1 MKAWKKL
8 LATVTAV
15 TALTLAATVGA
26 SACTTIY
33 VGGNLTEEGTPFV
46 ARTED
51 YGSDMNKLWF
61 ISEAGHFK
69 KGDKFL
75 GCPEYGEFEWTF
87 THDSYRFTY
96 FTNDIYNGKCPE
108 CGQENPTHW
117 SYTEFG
123 TNEKGLSVSATETIS
138 GNAEVKKI
146 DPNVQEKVDGVVGIE
161 ETDIPTILLAE
172 AASAR
177 EGIEL
182 LAKIYDEYGAF
193 FDSGIFVC
201 DQKETW
207 YIENCSGTQYVA
219 IKLNEDLI
227 FLEPNIAVIG
237 LVDLNDTDNVIA
249 SEKLIKVAQ
258 QAGTFVGDAD
268 KNIIDFRASYANLG
282 TEESPRVGTPRMSD
296 GLKFLDKDSDYTPAD
311 LFADNT
317 KFTISNVKDGKLV
330 PFYTNI
336 KVDRKLTKDDVFNY
350 YKLSSIGKP
359 SNQEIEIFQLF
370 KDEPVQTGTVGWVG
384 VGNMS
389 NNVFIPYYP
398 LLLEDQYEGY
408 QVSTQVVTQ
417 SDKVP
422 EGFHTWTTRN
432 DGMYV
437 EYPENWRDSFYF
449 TFEGLGGYIL
459 YAEEITGKPV
469 SAEDK
474 QYVLDQL
481 SALQKEFYAEFEKM
495 DPKDTTEVGKDMAKR
510 AHEKGLELIDY
521 LLEKSYKRP
530 FTDVIT
536 KDWYFKA
543 SQYAFEKGFIQ
554 GVGDGLFDGSST
566 LTQEMVMQI
575 LYVMAGEPAVEGDSF
590 DNLTADDW
598 YANAVNWAAE
608 QGLLAGLAEGGSFEA
623 SVFITRE
630 QVAKVLYLYAGSP
643 KAEAELAFT
652 DADSVSAD
660 CLDAMRWA
668 VETGVIN
675 GMGDDTLNPQGT
687 ITRAQAAQM
696 LMQFDKLDK

>member
-15 TALTLAATVGA
+15 TALPLAATVGA

-495 DPKDTTEVGKDMAKR
+495 DPKDTTEVGKDMAKQ

-543 SQYAFEKGFIQ
+543 SQYAFEKGFMQ

-575 LYVMAGEPAVEGDSF
+575 LYVMAGEPAVEGGSF

>member
-249 SEKLIKVAQ
+249 SEKLIEVAQ

-317 KFTISNVKDGKLV
+317 KFTISNVKDGKLG

-543 SQYAFEKGFIQ
+543 SQYAFEKGFMQ
-554 GVGDGLFDGSST
+554 GVGDGVFDGGSP
-566 LTQEMVMQI
+566 LTREMVLQI
-575 LYVMAGEPAVEGDSF
+575 LYVMAGEPAVEGGSF

-623 SVFITRE
+623 GVFITRE

-696 LMQFDKLDK
+696 LMQFDKLEK

>member
-69 KGDKFL
+69 EGDKFL
-75 GCPEYGEFEWTF
+75 GCPAYGEFEWNF

-96 FTNDIYNGKCPE
+96 FTNDIFNGKCPE

-182 LAKIYDEYGAF
+182 LAKIYDEYGAY

-227 FLEPNIAVIG
+227 FMEPNIAVIG
-237 LVDLNDTDNVIA
+237 QIDLNDTDNVIA
-249 SEKLIKVAQ
+249 SEKLIEVAQ

-282 TEESPRVGTPRMSD
+282 TEESPRVGTPRMAD

-370 KDEPVQTGTVGWVG
+370 KDEPVETGTVGWVG

-398 LLLEDQYEGY
+398 MLLEGQYEGY

-432 DGMYV
+432 GGKYV
-437 EYPENWRDSFYF
+437 AYPENWRDSFYF

-530 FTDVIT
+530 FSDVIT
-536 KDWYFKA
+536 KDWFFKA
-543 SQYAFEKGFIQ
+543 SQYAFEQGFMQ
-554 GVGDGLFDGSST
+554 GVGDGVFDGGST

-575 LYVMAGEPAVEGDSF
+575 LYVMAGEPAVEGGSF

-608 QGLLAGLAEGGSFEA
+608 KGLLAGLAEGGSFEA
-623 SVFITRE
+623 GVSITRE
-630 QVAKVLYLYAGSP
+630 QVARVLYLYAGSP
-643 KAEAELAFT
+643 KTEAELAFT
-652 DADSVSAD
+652 DADSVSAE

-668 VETGVIN
+668 VEAGVIN

>member
-495 DPKDTTEVGKDMAKR
+495 DPKDTTEVGKDMAKQ

-543 SQYAFEKGFIQ
+543 SQYAFEKGFMQ

-575 LYVMAGEPAVEGDSF
+575 LYVMAGEPAVEGGSF

>member
-75 GCPEYGEFEWTF
+75 GCPAYGEFEWNF

-96 FTNDIYNGKCPE
+96 FTNDIFNGKCPE

-182 LAKIYDEYGAF
+182 LAKIYDEYGAY

-249 SEKLIKVAQ
+249 SEKLIEVAQ

-432 DGMYV
+432 NGMYV

-481 SALQKEFYAEFEKM
+481 SALQKEFYVEFEKM

-536 KDWYFKA
+536 RDWYFKA
-543 SQYAFEKGFIQ
+543 SQYAFEKGFMQ
-554 GVGDGLFDGSST
+554 GVGDGVFDGGST

-575 LYVMAGEPAVEGDSF
+575 LYVMAGEPAVEGGSF
-590 DNLTADDW
+590 DNLTAGDW

-623 SVFITRE
+623 GVFITRE

-652 DADSVSAD
+652 DADSVSAG

-668 VETGVIN
+668 VEAGVIN

-696 LMQFDKLDK
+696 LMQFDKLEK

>member
-96 FTNDIYNGKCPE
+96 FTNDIFNGKCPE

-249 SEKLIKVAQ
+249 SEKLIEVAQ

-317 KFTISNVKDGKLV
+317 KFTISNVKDGKLG

-543 SQYAFEKGFIQ
+543 SQYAFEKGFMQ
-554 GVGDGLFDGSST
+554 GVGDGVFDGGST
-566 LTQEMVMQI
+566 LTREMVLQI
-575 LYVMAGEPAVEGDSF
+575 LYVMAGEPAVEGGSF

-623 SVFITRE
+623 GVFITRE

-652 DADSVSAD
+652 DADSVSAG

-668 VETGVIN
+668 VKAGVIN

-696 LMQFDKLDK
+696 LMQFDKLEK

>member
-543 SQYAFEKGFIQ
+543 SQYAFEKGFMQ

-575 LYVMAGEPAVEGDSF
+575 LYVMAGEPAVEGGSF

>member
-543 SQYAFEKGFIQ
+543 SQYAFEKGFMQ
-554 GVGDGLFDGSST
+554 GVGDGVFDGGST
-566 LTQEMVMQI
+566 LTREMVLQI
-575 LYVMAGEPAVEGDSF
+575 LYVMAGEPAVEGGSF

-623 SVFITRE
+623 GVFITRE

>member
-237 LVDLNDTDNVIA
+237 LVDLNDTDNVLA
-249 SEKLIKVAQ
+249 SEKLIEVAQ

-543 SQYAFEKGFIQ
+543 SQYAFEKGFMQ

-575 LYVMAGEPAVEGDSF
+575 LYVMAGEPAVEGGSF

-630 QVAKVLYLYAGSP
+630 QVVKVLYLYAGSP

-696 LMQFDKLDK
+696 LMQFDKLEK

>member
-249 SEKLIKVAQ
+249 SEKLIEVAQ

-495 DPKDTTEVGKDMAKR
+495 DPKDTTEVGKDMAKQ

-543 SQYAFEKGFIQ
+543 SQYAFEKGFMQ
-554 GVGDGLFDGSST
+554 GVGDGVFDGGST
-566 LTQEMVMQI
+566 LTREMVLQI
-575 LYVMAGEPAVEGDSF
+575 LYVMAGEPAVEGGSF

>member
-1 MKAWKKL
+1 MEAWKKL

-75 GCPEYGEFEWTF
+75 GCPAYGEFEWNF

-96 FTNDIYNGKCPE
+96 FTNDIFNGKCPE

-182 LAKIYDEYGAF
+182 LAKIYDKYGAY

-249 SEKLIKVAQ
+249 SEKLIEVAQ

-495 DPKDTTEVGKDMAKR
+495 DPKDTTEAGKDMAKR

-543 SQYAFEKGFIQ
+543 SQYAFEQGFMQ
-554 GVGDGLFDGSST
+554 GVGDGVFDGGST

-575 LYVMAGEPAVEGDSF
+575 LYVMAGEPAVKGGSF

-623 SVFITRE
+623 GVFITRE

-668 VETGVIN
+668 VEAGVIN

-696 LMQFDKLDK
+696 LMQFDKLEK

>member
-75 GCPEYGEFEWTF
+75 GCPAYGEFEWNF

-96 FTNDIYNGKCPE
+96 FTNDIFNGKCPE

-182 LAKIYDEYGAF
+182 LAKIYDEYGAY

-249 SEKLIKVAQ
+249 SEKLIEVAQ

-282 TEESPRVGTPRMSD
+282 TEESPRVGTPRMAD

-370 KDEPVQTGTVGWVG
+370 KDEPVETGTVGWVG

-398 LLLEDQYEGY
+398 MLLEGQYEGY

-432 DGMYV
+432 GGKYV
-437 EYPENWRDSFYF
+437 AYPENWRDSFYF

-530 FTDVIT
+530 FSDVIT
-536 KDWYFKA
+536 KDWFFKA
-543 SQYAFEKGFIQ
+543 SQYAFEQGFMQ
-554 GVGDGLFDGSST
+554 GVGDGVFDGGST

-575 LYVMAGEPAVEGDSF
+575 LYVMAGEPAVEGGSF

-608 QGLLAGLAEGGSFEA
+608 KGLLAGLAEGGSFEA
-623 SVFITRE
+623 GVSITRE
-630 QVAKVLYLYAGSP
+630 QVARVLYLYAGSP
-643 KAEAELAFT
+643 KTEAELAFT
-652 DADSVSAD
+652 DADSVSAE

-668 VETGVIN
+668 VEAGVIN

>member
-75 GCPEYGEFEWTF
+75 GCPAYGEFEWNF

-96 FTNDIYNGKCPE
+96 FTNDIFNGKCPE

-182 LAKIYDEYGAF
+182 LAKIYDEYGAY

-249 SEKLIKVAQ
+249 SEKLIEVAQ

-543 SQYAFEKGFIQ
+543 SQYAFEQGFMQ
-554 GVGDGLFDGSST
+554 GVGDGVFDGGST

-575 LYVMAGEPAVEGDSF
+575 LYVMAGEPTVKGGSF

-623 SVFITRE
+623 GVFITRE

-668 VETGVIN
+668 VEAGVIN

-696 LMQFDKLDK
+696 LMQFDKLEK

>member
-249 SEKLIKVAQ
+249 SEKLIEVAQ

-543 SQYAFEKGFIQ
+543 SQYAFEKGFMQ

-575 LYVMAGEPAVEGDSF
+575 LYVMAGEPAVEGGSF

>member
-249 SEKLIKVAQ
+249 SEKLIEVAQ

-543 SQYAFEKGFIQ
+543 SQYAFEKGFMQ
-554 GVGDGLFDGSST
+554 GVGDGVFDGGST
-566 LTQEMVMQI
+566 LTREMVLQI
-575 LYVMAGEPAVEGDSF
+575 LYVMAGEPAVEGGSF

-623 SVFITRE
+623 GVFITRE

-652 DADSVSAD
+652 DADSVSAG

-668 VETGVIN
+668 VKAGVIN

-696 LMQFDKLDK
+696 LMQFDKLEK